1 MRIKCETLQI
11 LSKNHTANK
20 QPIEVV
26 FLYLKGGEHM
36 RIEIRNDSVILDG
49 YVNVTHRDSRI
60 LLSPRGKF
68 REQIM
73 PKTFERALS
82 KASSVDLLFNHQKDR
97 KLGSTSEGNLSLYE
111 DNIGLRA
118 IATVKDQEVMQKA
131 KNKELQGWSF
141 GFVANKDTWADGDD
155 GVQKRMVEDIDLVE
169 VSILDKTPAYIATSI
184 ESRGED
190 SIMNET
196 RCEDFVANIE
206 DKSQANEEHK
216 EVKETRTE
224 PINYDL
230 LVNQTQLLKLKGRKT
245 T

>member
-1 MRIKCETLQI
+1 MRIKYEILQI
-11 LSKNHTANK
+11 LLKNHTASR
-20 QPIEVV
+20 QPKWLS

-49 YVNVTHRDSRI
+49 YVNVTHRDSRV

-82 KASSVDLLFNHQKDR
+82 KGTSVDLLFNHIKDR
-97 KLGSTSEGNLSLYE
+97 KLGSTKEGNLQLYE

-141 GFVANKDTWADGDD
+141 GFRVNKDTWLDGEE
-155 GVQKRMVEDIDLVE
+155 GVQKRMVEDMDLVE

-190 SIMNET
+190 AVMNET
-196 RCEDFVANIE
+196 RAEDFVANIE
-206 DKSQANEEHK
+206 DKTETIVEHK
-216 EVKETRTE
+216 EVKEIRRE
-224 PINYDL
+224 PINYSL
-230 LVNQTQLLKLKGRKT
+230 LENQTQLLKLKGRKT